1 MAKFAKLYLA
11 AVDRA
16 NEYVGRVATYL
27 IYFICLIVVI
37 DVTLRYVFNDPAI
50 WGQEATLFFFG
61 AYFMLGVGYNLL
73 HKRHVRV
80 EIVYQYLPQRL
91 KKIIDFCSSAF
102 VMFFA
107 VLLFW
112 QGGWMFVSSF
122 VTQERSP
129 SMWGPLLYPY
139 KIFIPIAAALL
150 MLQVIAEVIRDI
162 LAVNETKERMADNK
176 RSQK

>member
-80 EIVYQYLPQRL
+80 EIVYQYLPRRL

-122 VTQERSP
+122 ITQERSP

-139 KIFIPIAAALL
+139 KIFIPIAAVLL

-162 LAVNETKERMADNK
+162 LAVNETKERMAGNK
-176 RSQK
+176 RSRK